1 MKKKRGKKRVCS
13 QPKEENVKRGLLL
26 FFMKIA

>member
-1 MKKKRGKKRVCS
+1 MKKKKGKKRVCS
-13 QPKEENVKRGLLL
+13 QPKEKNVKIGLLL